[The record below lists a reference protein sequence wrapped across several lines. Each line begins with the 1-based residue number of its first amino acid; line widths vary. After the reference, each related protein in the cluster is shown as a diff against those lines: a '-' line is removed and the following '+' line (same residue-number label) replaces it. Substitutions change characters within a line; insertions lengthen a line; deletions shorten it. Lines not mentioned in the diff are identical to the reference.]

1 MDNGWIK
8 IYRSI
13 LKHWIFDDPSYF
25 RAWIIMLMTVNYEE
39 KKTVINGQIIECK
52 RGQSILSIESWV
64 NIFGVSKKK
73 GKWTYQKVRTFFDL
87 LLSEGMITKE
97 NLIKTTRITICNYDS
112 YQNVQQPLN
121 NQITTK
127 QQPNNN
133 QITTTKERK
142 ELKKDK
148 KYKNIDIPTFEI
160 FMNYALENDM
170 NINLN
175 ALELKY
181 KSWVENGWNDGNN
194 KPIKNWKS
202 KLLNT
207 IAYLPKNNVSL
218 RKTAQ
223 AAKKDSDF

>member
-13 LKHWIFDDPSYF
+13 LKHWIFDDPIYF